1 MVINAGQC
9 HYAAGDRRSGGTT
22 SATFETR
29 RRNLLT
35 SRNLKRFAASP
46 GAALVLV
53 GLLVLGSG
61 LTAAARSEN
70 DESPNRLEGTWRV
83 QLMVQDCQTGQVLRT
98 FPALFAFAKGGT
110 LTYATAGQL
119 PSATTTGL
127 GVWRHT
133 EGHSYSAV
141 SEVFIFS
148 PTGVW
153 IQTHRLTRA
162 IDVSDDGDEF
172 TDTVALQIFDPSGNQ
187 IVAGCGTSVGSRM
200 K

>member
-1 MVINAGQC
+1 
-9 HYAAGDRRSGGTT
+9 
-22 SATFETR
+22 
-29 RRNLLT
+29 LT
-35 SRNLKRFAASP
+35 SRNMKRFAASR
-46 GAALVLV
+46 GAALVLA

-61 LTAAARSEN
+61 LTATAQSVNAGSSN
-70 DESPNRLEGTWRV
+70 GLEGTWRV
-83 QLMVQDCQTGQVLRT
+83 QLTVQDCQTGQVLRT

-127 GVWRHT
+127 GVWKHT

-148 PTGVW
+148 PAGVW

-162 IDVSDDGDEF
+162 IDVSNDGDEF
-172 TDTVALQIFDPSGNQ
+172 TDTVALQIFDTSGNQ

>member
-1 MVINAGQC
+1 
-9 HYAAGDRRSGGTT
+9 
-22 SATFETR
+22 
-29 RRNLLT
+29 LT
-35 SRNLKRFAASP
+35 SRNMKRFAASR
-46 GAALVLV
+46 GAALVLA

-61 LTAAARSEN
+61 LTATAQSVNAGSSN
-70 DESPNRLEGTWRV
+70 GLEGTWRV
-83 QLMVQDCQTGQVLRT
+83 QLTVQDCQTGQVLRT

-162 IDVSDDGDEF
+162 IDVSNDGDEF
-172 TDTVALQIFDPSGNQ
+172 TDTVALQIFDTSGNQ